1 VASETNVR
9 SPTGFQSAHPDSFRL
24 LKGRSVIVV
33 IPDGSLE
40 LPGGGGGGGE
50 VAVSVALPIFPSL
63 VAVI

>member
-1 VASETNVR
+1 
-9 SPTGFQSAHPDSFRL
+9 